1 MAGDDTIGA
10 GQTVGL
16 QTTAKRFRPAGRGT
30 LGEEVGKGGRCEA
43 GAGAAAEPDI
53 GAEMNLGKVP
63 RRIGI
68 RPVDPGALYNLG
80 NVLGFVVGLAVAL
93 GMSASD
99 DVNTTHWD
107 RAMAHVMGS
116 PAAVALST
124 ATAVFFWGGILYGRA
139 WSNGSLTD
147 PKLNRWGDVLSGVGA
162 AILGIG
168 LIMLGNP
175 WLAASA
181 GAMHALGKFGSALA
195 STEPSQQAL
204 ISERT
209 GAFFKDL
216 VLMSR
221 VPAILAAAVALWEE
235 LTIPQS
241 TQGLLLALTFVACC
255 IIWATADWMLLSPR
269 GWIRTTAA
277 RFLSNESPL

>member
-1 MAGDDTIGA
+1 LG
-10 GQTVGL
+10 GQIL
-16 QTTAKRFRPAGRGT
+16 
-30 LGEEVGKGGRCEA
+30 
-43 GAGAAAEPDI
+43 
-53 GAEMNLGKVP
+53 

-80 NVLGFVVGLAVAL
+80 NVLGFAVGLALAL
-93 GMSASD
+93 GMSASGE
-99 DVNTTHWD
+99 VHTTYWD

-116 PAAVALST
+116 PAALALSS

-147 PKLNRWGDVLSGVGA
+147 PKLNRWGDVLSGIGA
-162 AILGIG
+162 AILGVG
-168 LIMLGNP
+168 LMILGNP

-195 STEPSQQAL
+195 GTEPSQQAL

-221 VPAILAAAVALWEE
+221 VPAILAAAVALVEE
-235 LTIPQS
+235 FTIPLS
-241 TQGLLLALTFVACC
+241 AQGLLLALTFVACC

-277 RFLSNESPL
+277 RFLSNKVTL